1 VETRSGGRR
10 GSLRAPSR
18 SDTGRVSDEFD
29 LLRSRPARLA
39 VQGAGFAC
47 IGLAVAGAFLPVLPT
62 TPFVL
67 LAAACFARSSPRFHR
82 WLLEHRL
89 FGPLIR
95 DWQAH
100 GTIPLKTKR
109 FAIALLVLSLGS
121 SIAFGV
127 HDPRLRIGLAILGV
141 GLVVMLLRIP
151 TRLEDS
157 PPS

>member
-1 VETRSGGRR
+1 MAEN
-10 GSLRAPSR
+10 P
-18 SDTGRVSDEFD
+18 D

-39 VQGAGFAC
+39 AQGAGFVC
-47 IGLAVAGAFLPVLPT
+47 VGLAVAGAFLPVLPT

-100 GTIPLKTKR
+100 GTIPPRTKR
-109 FAIALLVLSLGS
+109 FAIALLVVSLGS

-127 HDPRLRIGLAILGV
+127 SDPSVRIGLAILGV

-151 TRLEDS
+151 TRVEDAT
-157 PPS
+157 PR